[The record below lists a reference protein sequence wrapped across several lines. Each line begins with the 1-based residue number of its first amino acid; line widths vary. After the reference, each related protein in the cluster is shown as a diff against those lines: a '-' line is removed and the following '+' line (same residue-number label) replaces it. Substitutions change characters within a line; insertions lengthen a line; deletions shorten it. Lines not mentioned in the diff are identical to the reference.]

1 MTAAAT
7 TQSARTSPAPGRRF
21 RWGRVVQTIAILL
34 ALFWSLAP
42 VYWMLATSF
51 KTEIEATRI
60 SPTLIPVNPTLANYI
75 GLGGQSLPFF
85 SFFLNSVVSCLLTA
99 IVAVVIATP
108 AAYALSRA
116 RFRMRATVS
125 YSILVFRMLPL
136 VVMLAPLYLLLLNA
150 GLLDS
155 LAGLVVGFTTF
166 GLPFAV
172 WMMKSFMDAVPIEVE
187 EAARVDGYPRW
198 QILMKVVTPLV
209 LPGIL
214 TTGTFVFME
223 AWNNLI
229 YPMTFMTTMNKQTL
243 PAALV
248 LTFTGQFK
256 TDWGGM
262 MAAATLTTL
271 PLMIA
276 FFAVQRSM
284 IRGLTSGAVAGA

>member
-1 MTAAAT
+1 MSTREAEGG
-7 TQSARTSPAPGRRF
+7 PRRF
-21 RWGRVVQTIAILL
+21 TFGKAVQYLAIGFG
-34 ALFWSLAP
+34 LFWSLAP

-51 KTEIEATRI
+51 KTELEATRI
-60 SPTLIPVNPTLANYI
+60 DPTLVPVEPTLANYV

-85 SFFLNSVVSCLLTA
+85 AFFFNSIVSCLATA
-99 IVAVVIATP
+99 VIAVAIATP

-116 RFRMRATVS
+116 RFRLRGAVG
-125 YSILVFRMLPL
+125 YAILLFRMLPL
-136 VVMLAPLYLLLLNA
+136 VVMLAPLYLLLLNLR
-150 GLLDS
+150 LLDS
-155 LAGLVVGFTTF
+155 IGGLVVGFTTF

-172 WMMKSFMDAVPIEVE
+172 WMMKSFIDAVPIEVE

-198 QILMKVVTPLV
+198 QILLRVVTPLV
-209 LPGIL
+209 MPGIL
-214 TTGTFVFME
+214 TTATFVFME

-229 YPMTFMTTMNKQTL
+229 YPLTFMTTMEKQTL

-262 MAAATLTTL
+262 MAAATVTTL

-284 IRGLTSGAVAGA
+284 VRGLTSGAVAGA

>member
-1 MTAAAT
+1 MSDRR
-7 TQSARTSPAPGRRF
+7 QQDGPRRF
-21 RWGRVVQTIAILL
+21 TLGKAVHYLAIAFG
-34 ALFWSLAP
+34 LFWSLAP

-51 KTEIEATRI
+51 KTELEATRI
-60 SPTLIPVNPTLANYI
+60 DPTLVPLEPTLANYI

-85 SFFLNSVVSCLLTA
+85 AFFFNSILSCLATA
-99 IVAVVIATP
+99 AIAVVIATP

-116 RFRMRATVS
+116 RFRLRGTVS
-125 YSILVFRMLPL
+125 YAILVFRMLPL
-136 VVMLAPLYLLLLNA
+136 VVMLAPLYLLLLNLH
-150 GLLDS
+150 LLDS
-155 LAGLVVGFTTF
+155 IGGLVVGFTTF

-172 WMMKSFMDAVPIEVE
+172 WMMKSFIDAVPIEVE

-198 QILMKVVTPLV
+198 QILLRVVTPLIM
-209 LPGIL
+209 PGIL
-214 TTGTFVFME
+214 TTATFVFME

-229 YPMTFMTTMNKQTL
+229 YPLTFMTTMEKQTL

-262 MAAATLTTL
+262 MAAATVTTL

-284 IRGLTSGAVAGA
+284 VRGLTSGAVAGA

>member
-1 MTAAAT
+1 MKGGVANGGPRRFT
-7 TQSARTSPAPGRRF
+7 PGRAA
-21 RWGRVVQTIAILL
+21 QYLAIAFG
-34 ALFWSLAP
+34 LFWSLAP

-51 KTEIEATRI
+51 KTELEATRI
-60 SPTLIPVNPTLANYI
+60 DPTLLPVDPTFANYI

-85 SFFLNSVVSCLLTA
+85 AFFFNSIVSCLLTA
-99 IVAVVIATP
+99 AIAVIIATP

-116 RFRMRATVS
+116 RFRLRGATG
-125 YSILVFRMLPL
+125 YAILLFRMLPL
-136 VVMLAPLYLLLLNA
+136 VVMLAPLYLLLLNLH
-150 GLLDS
+150 LLDS
-155 LAGLVVGFTTF
+155 IGGLVVGFTTF

-172 WMMKSFMDAVPIEVE
+172 WMMKSFIDAVPIEIE

-198 QILMKVVTPLV
+198 QILLRVVTPLV
-209 LPGIL
+209 MPGIL
-214 TTGTFVFME
+214 TTATFVFME

-229 YPMTFMTTMNKQTL
+229 YPLTFMTTMEKQTL

-262 MAAATLTTL
+262 MAAATITTL

-284 IRGLTSGAVAGA
+284 VRGLTSGAVAGA